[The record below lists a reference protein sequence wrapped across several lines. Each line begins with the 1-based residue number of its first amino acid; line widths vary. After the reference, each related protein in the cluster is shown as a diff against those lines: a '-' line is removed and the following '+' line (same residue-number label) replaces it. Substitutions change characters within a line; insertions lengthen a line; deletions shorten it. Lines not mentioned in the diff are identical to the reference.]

1 MDFNSSTLEQA
12 ILEWDGAKIANE
24 FKSKYVIDGEVKKI
38 PASLAKSITFTGI
51 RLSSFEDNNQ
61 NVGLITTLNS
71 AILVN
76 MYGEH
81 VMKYVPFNAFF
92 QQLYSSSGGD
102 KFSFYV
108 NIPGGRDYF
117 MHYSM
122 QKKDGLLKIK
132 TGDSEFSSDLEGL
145 KEDKRK
151 SKNFK
156 YELTNNSVYINK
168 FMELF

>member
-1 MDFNSSTLEQA
+1 M
-12 ILEWDGAKIANE
+12 
-24 FKSKYVIDGEVKKI
+24 
-38 PASLAKSITFTGI
+38 
-51 RLSSFEDNNQ
+51 SSFEDDLQ

-71 AILVN
+71 AVLVN

-81 VMKYVPFNAFF
+81 VMKYVPFKAFY

-102 KFSFYV
+102 KFSFFI

-132 TGDSEFSSDLEGL
+132 TGDSEFSSDIEGL